1 MIHHLSYPEG
11 SSINDFIPD
20 DLCSVFYTTVDDAI
34 SIIKTMGRECLLAK
48 TDIASGFR
56 ILPVHPDDHELSFKT
71 GFIMTSVSQWGVL
84 YRAPNLNPL
93 AQL

>member
-1 MIHHLSYPEG
+1 MVNEFRLIHHLSYPEG

-56 ILPVHPDDHELSFKT
+56 I
-71 GFIMTSVSQWGVL
+71 
-84 YRAPNLNPL
+84 
-93 AQL
+93 